1 MNAEIKEVVVELA
14 IKAPKEKVWNAML
27 NEMAAWWPKNA
38 LALEGADEMK
48 FEPWAGGR
56 QYVVTPDGKQLLWGT
71 VLMVL
76 PLKCVDV
83 VGYTMPDYGGP
94 STWFWR
100 MAIED
105 GEDGTTKFKL
115 SNSIV
120 GRVSDESLTDTTGG
134 WNLIFGAFKE
144 YCEGV

>member
-1 MNAEIKEVVVELA
+1 MNAEVKEVIVELE
-14 IKAPKEKVWNAML
+14 IQAPIEKVWNAML

-56 QYVVTPDGKQLLWGT
+56 QYVETADGQQLLWGT
-71 VLMVL
+71 VVTII
-76 PLKCVDV
+76 PKEYVDV
-83 VGYTMPDYGGP
+83 VGYTMPQYGGP

-105 GEDGTTKFKL
+105 GGEGGTKFRL
-115 SNSIV
+115 TNSIV
-120 GRVSDESLTDTTGG
+120 GHVTDESLGDTTEG
-134 WNLIFGAFKE
+134 WNLIFGALKQH
-144 YCEGV
+144 CEP